1 MINKYTK
8 RKLHPRGI
16 TSLLVVSAIALVFS
30 TIIVGLTSLS
40 IKEAKQ
46 ALSNDL
52 SNRAL
57 AAAVSSAQDASA
69 WVKDN
74 PGKQYPNCDGTGQA
88 PTTFNPTTANV
99 KGTSLIKYDLTSS
112 SQTNYKTSIVCRTV
126 TISTNTPTGQINKD
140 QTVEFFTFLPNG
152 PGATKL
158 NLKWGTNKKALTVA
172 ESDMYP
178 VYPDTASLINY
189 PVDAAASIE
198 ISAVYWPSN
207 GNTQAYLPINS
218 SLIVPTSTPKDLSI
232 SNYITG
238 SCSTYV
244 KINDYACNVTVDLGH
259 YTGTDIPSNDKIIVI
274 LRSRYKNTDYQAQF
288 FDSSNKPLTVNPSQ
302 AIIDVTAKV
311 GNYYRRIRAEK
322 PLQGSSYI
330 NDVLYSSKNICK
342 NMTAVDDGSF
352 SLASGNNCP

>member
-99 KGTSLIKYDLTSS
+99 NNTSLIKYDLTSS

-158 NLKWGTNKKALTVA
+158 NIKWGTNKKALTVA
-172 ESDMYP
+172 DSDMYP

-198 ISAVYWPSN
+198 ISAVYWPSTA
-207 GNTQAYLPINS
+207 NTQAYLPINS
-218 SLIVPTSTPKDLSI
+218 SLIVPTSTPKDLSPSI
-232 SNYITG
+232 STSYITTG
-238 SCSTYV
+238 SSCSTIV
-244 KINDYACNVTVDLGH
+244 KINDYACNVTVDLAH
-259 YTGTDIPSNDKIIVI
+259 YTGTDNPSNDKIIII
-274 LRSRYKNTDYQAQF
+274 LRSRYKNTDYQAKF
-288 FDSSNKPLTVNPSQ
+288 FDSSNNLLTVNPSQ

-311 GNYYRRIRAEK
+311 GNYYRRIRACLLYTS
-322 PLQGSSYI
+322 PSPRDRTRSRMPSS
-330 NDVLYSSKNICK
+330 
-342 NMTAVDDGSF
+342 A
-352 SLASGNNCP
+352 